1 MTIEP
6 INRDFDDAPP
16 QEEYRQPRHDLVA
29 ERSVLGAIMLSG
41 QILDEITSIVRPG
54 DFYRPAHQIIYEVI
68 TDLARR
74 GAPVDAV
81 AVHSA
86 IRDRGLLGKV
96 GGGPYLHTVLSTPP
110 TAANGAYYAQI
121 VRRCARMRALVTT
134 GTYLW
139 QMGMDGDPDQ
149 VEEFVA
155 LAHERLIAHDDDN
168 GDAPPPFAEALM
180 KVLDRIERGEDTTG
194 RIIAPYAD
202 LDGLL
207 GGFRPGQLI
216 TIAAR
221 PGGGKSI
228 AATDIARHAAM
239 KQNMPVFMSS
249 VEMNREEIMMR
260 IVSAETRVG
269 LHAIRNGTNLTDD
282 DWRRISDMVNRT
294 TEAPLIIDDTPN
306 VTLDTLRASLRRMQR
321 RADVPPARLLTVDYL
336 QLLKSIGKA
345 ENRQVEV
352 SELSRG
358 LKLIAREFHIPVVML
373 AQLNRN
379 PEARADKTPAV
390 SDLRESGAVE
400 QDSDV
405 VILIHRP
412 DMHDKAH
419 PRAGEAD
426 LIVGKNR
433 NGPTATVTVAFQGH
447 YSRFADMAAD
457 HLHTAERPR

>member
-6 INRDFDDAPP
+6 INRDMDDAPP
-16 QEEYRQPRHDLVA
+16 EEYRQPRHDLEA
-29 ERSVLGAIMLSG
+29 ERSVLGAIMLSADT
-41 QILDEITSIVRPG
+41 LDEVTSIIGPG

-68 TDLARR
+68 RDLARQ

-86 IRDRGLLGKV
+86 IQDRGMLGKV
-96 GGGPYLHTVLSTPP
+96 GGGPYIHTILSTPP
-110 TAANGAYYAQI
+110 TAANGAYYAHI

-139 QMGMDGDPDQ
+139 QMGMNGDPDQ
-149 VEEFVA
+149 AEEYVA
-155 LAHERLIAHDDDN
+155 RAHQRLIAHDDKN
-168 GDAPPPFAEALM
+168 GHDPPTFAEALM
-180 KVLDRIERGEDTTG
+180 QVMDRIERGEDTAG
-194 RIIAPYAD
+194 RITAPYAD
-202 LDGLL
+202 LDRLL

-228 AATDIARHAAM
+228 AATDIARHTAM
-239 KQNMPVFMSS
+239 KQNMPVFLSS

-269 LHAIRNGTNLTDD
+269 LHAIRNGNLTDD
-282 DWRRISDMVNRT
+282 DWLRIADMVNRT

-306 VTLDTLRASLRRMQR
+306 VTLDTLRASLRRMER
-321 RADVPPARLLTVDYL
+321 RADVQPARLLIVDYL

-379 PEARADKTPAV
+379 PEVRADKTPAV

-412 DMHDKAH
+412 DMYEKAH

-457 HLHTAERPR
+457 HLQK